1 MVYAIEFEPQA
12 LKELG
17 AIDRTA
23 QRLIREKIVLL
34 GENYAALK
42 NNIIQLKGKQE
53 PLFRLRVADY
63 RIIFSKDEARIVI
76 LIVRVRHRREVYEE
90 R

>member
-17 AIDRTA
+17 AIDRPA
-23 QRLIREKIVLL
+23 QRLIREKILLL

-42 NNIIQLKGKQE
+42 NNITQLKGQKD
-53 PLFRLRVADY
+53 PMFRLRVADY
-63 RIIFSKDEARIVI
+63 RVIFSKDDARITI
-76 LIVRVRHRREVYEE
+76 LIVRVRHRREVYE